1 MGKGIKTEF
10 KLHFR
15 LNGAE
20 IGDGVRDVELE
31 AQGLRH
37 GFNLCVAPLPVK
49 QLSQNLRRVRIK
61 MTEGWSFVI
70 N

>member
-15 LNGAE
+15 LDRAE

-31 AQGLRH
+31 
-37 GFNLCVAPLPVK
+37 V
-49 QLSQNLRRVRIK
+49 
-61 MTEGWSFVI
+61 
-70 N
+70 